1 MTFFVTVT
9 LPGVVCRMHGE
20 LNLSFEQLCE
30 VAFLIEDRR
39 RPSNVTVKVVTVK
52 GLTGSPDSVL
62 VYSNGKY
69 FCRDSDGSETLVVL
83 CSVDNV
89 ALPVVKFVVVP
100 AVGATQQAEA
110 APAVT
115 APTVPAVTAKAP
127 AFTGFTPFKPTSVF
141 PSFGQ
146 APAQAV
152 TAKAPAFTGFTPF
165 KPTSVFPSFGQAPD
179 TPAPDTPAPDTPA
192 PDTPAPSTP
201 APSTPAPSTPAPSTP
216 APAVTAKAPA
226 FTGFTPFKPTSVFP
240 SFGQA
245 PSTPAVNATAVSDP
259 AVSAPASLFGPAQ
272 PSTSSMFA
280 PPSSL
285 FVPATAPAPSTSG
298 IVNPSKLRRDAYVC
312 PFATAE
318 KERKEREQQQP
329 ASKGLN
335 HDLATQEQLHPSL
348 VSRFPSNY
356 RVCPLP
362 LQRMRARSVSS
373 SSNRAS
379 KGLNHDLAT
388 HEQLHPS
395 LVSRFPSNY
404 RGSFLR

>member
-52 GLTGSPDSVL
+52 GLSGSPDSVL

-89 ALPVVKFVVVP
+89 DLPVVKFVVVP
-100 AVGATQQAEA
+100 AVGATQQAET
-110 APAVT
+110 APAVS
-115 APTVPAVTAKAP
+115 APAPAVSAPAPAVTAKAG

-146 APAQAV
+146 VPATAVPAAPA
-152 TAKAPAFTGFTPF
+152 APAV
-165 KPTSVFPSFGQAPD
+165 SAPAVSAPAVSAPAVSA
-179 TPAPDTPAPDTPA
+179 PAPAVSAPAPAVSAPA
-192 PDTPAPSTP
+192 PAVSAPAVSAPAVSAPAVSAPAVSAPAPAVSAP
-201 APSTPAPSTPAPSTP
+201 APAVSAP

-240 SFGQA
+240 SFGQV
-245 PSTPAVNATAVSDP
+245 PATAAP
-259 AVSAPASLFGPAQ
+259 AVSAPAVKAPASLFGPAQ
-272 PSTSSMFA
+272 PSTPSMFA
-280 PPSSL
+280 PSSSL

-298 IVNPSKLRRDAYVC
+298 FTIPANLRSAAYVC

-329 ASKGLN
+329 APKGLN
-335 HDLATQEQLHPSL
+335 HDLAAQEHLHPSL
-348 VSRFPSNY
+348 VSRFPSN
-356 RVCPLP
+356 
-362 LQRMRARSVSS
+362 
-373 SSNRAS
+373 
-379 KGLNHDLAT
+379 
-388 HEQLHPS
+388 
-395 LVSRFPSNY
+395 F
-404 RGSFLR
+404 RGSFLG

>member
-52 GLTGSPDSVL
+52 GLSGSPDSVL

-83 CSVDNV
+83 CYVDNV
-89 ALPVVKFVVVP
+89 DLPVVKFVVVP
-100 AVGATQQAEA
+100 VVDATQQAEA
-110 APAVT
+110 APA
-115 APTVPAVTAKAP
+115 APAVNAPAPAVNAPAPAVNAPAPAVNAPAPAVNAPAPAVNAPAPAVNAPAP

-146 APAQAV
+146 APAA
-152 TAKAPAFTGFTPF
+152 
-165 KPTSVFPSFGQAPD
+165 
-179 TPAPDTPAPDTPA
+179 
-192 PDTPAPSTP
+192 
-201 APSTPAPSTPAPSTP
+201 P
-216 APAVTAKAPA
+216 APAAPA
-226 FTGFTPFKPTSVFP
+226 PA
-240 SFGQA
+240 A
-245 PSTPAVNATAVSDP
+245 PAPAAPAPAAPAPAAPAPAAPAPAAPAPAAPAPAAPAPAAPAVN
-259 AVSAPASLFGPAQ
+259 APASLFGPAQ

-285 FVPATAPAPSTSG
+285 FVPATAPTPSTSG
-298 IVNPSKLRRDAYVC
+298 FTIPADLRRDAYVC

-335 HDLATQEQLHPSL
+335 HDLAAQ
-348 VSRFPSNY
+348 
-356 RVCPLP
+356 
-362 LQRMRARSVSS
+362 
-373 SSNRAS
+373 
-379 KGLNHDLAT
+379 
-388 HEQLHPS
+388 EQLHPS

>member
-52 GLTGSPDSVL
+52 GLSGSPDSVL

-89 ALPVVKFVVVP
+89 DLPVVKFVVVP

-110 APAVT
+110 APA
-115 APTVPAVTAKAP
+115 APAVNAPAP

-146 APAQAV
+146 APAA
-152 TAKAPAFTGFTPF
+152 
-165 KPTSVFPSFGQAPD
+165 
-179 TPAPDTPAPDTPA
+179 
-192 PDTPAPSTP
+192 
-201 APSTPAPSTPAPSTP
+201 P

-245 PSTPAVNATAVSDP
+245 PAAPAAPAPAAPAVSAPAPAAPAPAAPAPAAPAVSAPAVSAPAVSAPAVN
-259 AVSAPASLFGPAQ
+259 APASLFGPAQ

-298 IVNPSKLRRDAYVC
+298 FTIPANLRRDAYVC

-335 HDLATQEQLHPSL
+335 HDLAAQEP
-348 VSRFPSNY
+348 
-356 RVCPLP
+356 
-362 LQRMRARSVSS
+362 
-373 SSNRAS
+373 
-379 KGLNHDLAT
+379 
-388 HEQLHPS
+388 LHPS

>member
-52 GLTGSPDSVL
+52 GLSGSPDSVL

-89 ALPVVKFVVVP
+89 DLPVVKFVVVP
-100 AVGATQQAEA
+100 AVGATQHAKAAPAAPAVNAPAPAVNAPAPAFTGFTPFKPTSVFPFFGQAPA
-110 APAVT
+110 TPAPAVT
-115 APTVPAVTAKAP
+115 AKAPAVTAKAP

-146 APAQAV
+146 APATPA
-152 TAKAPAFTGFTPF
+152 APA
-165 KPTSVFPSFGQAPD
+165 APAPATA
-179 TPAPDTPAPDTPA
+179 TPATAAPAPATATPA
-192 PDTPAPSTP
+192 
-201 APSTPAPSTPAPSTP
+201 TP
-216 APAVTAKAPA
+216 APATATPATPAPA
-226 FTGFTPFKPTSVFP
+226 TATATPATATPATATP
-240 SFGQA
+240 A
-245 PSTPAVNATAVSDP
+245 PAPATAAPAPAVNAP

-298 IVNPSKLRRDAYVC
+298 FTIPANLRRDAYVC

-335 HDLATQEQLHPSL
+335 HDLAAQEP
-348 VSRFPSNY
+348 
-356 RVCPLP
+356 
-362 LQRMRARSVSS
+362 
-373 SSNRAS
+373 
-379 KGLNHDLAT
+379 
-388 HEQLHPS
+388 LHPS

>member
-52 GLTGSPDSVL
+52 GLSGSPDSVL

-89 ALPVVKFVVVP
+89 DLPVVKFVVVP
-100 AVGATQQAEA
+100 AVGATQHAKA
-110 APAVT
+110 AP
-115 APTVPAVTAKAP
+115 
-127 AFTGFTPFKPTSVF
+127 SVN
-141 PSFGQ
+141 
-146 APAQAV
+146 A
-152 TAKAPAFTGFTPF
+152 
-165 KPTSVFPSFGQAPD
+165 
-179 TPAPDTPAPDTPA
+179 
-192 PDTPAPSTP
+192 PAPSVN
-201 APSTPAPSTPAPSTP
+201 AP

-245 PSTPAVNATAVSDP
+245 PAAPATPAPATPAPAVTAKAPAVNAP

-298 IVNPSKLRRDAYVC
+298 FTIPANLRRDAYVC

-335 HDLATQEQLHPSL
+335 HDLAAQEP
-348 VSRFPSNY
+348 
-356 RVCPLP
+356 
-362 LQRMRARSVSS
+362 
-373 SSNRAS
+373 
-379 KGLNHDLAT
+379 
-388 HEQLHPS
+388 LHPS

>member
-52 GLTGSPDSVL
+52 GLSGSPDSVL

-89 ALPVVKFVVVP
+89 DLPVVKFVVVP
-100 AVGATQQAEA
+100 AVGATQQAET
-110 APAVT
+110 APAVS
-115 APTVPAVTAKAP
+115 APAPAVSAPAPAVSAPAPAVSAPAPAVSAKAP

-146 APAQAV
+146 VPATAAPAVSAPAPAV
-152 TAKAPAFTGFTPF
+152 TA
-165 KPTSVFPSFGQAPD
+165 
-179 TPAPDTPAPDTPA
+179 
-192 PDTPAPSTP
+192 
-201 APSTPAPSTPAPSTP
+201 P

-240 SFGQA
+240 SFGQV
-245 PSTPAVNATAVSDP
+245 PATAAP
-259 AVSAPASLFGPAQ
+259 AVSAPAVKAPASLFGPAQ
-272 PSTSSMFA
+272 PSTPSMFA
-280 PPSSL
+280 PSSSL

-298 IVNPSKLRRDAYVC
+298 FTIPANLRSAAYVC

-318 KERKEREQQQP
+318 KERKERKEREQQQP
-329 ASKGLN
+329 APKGLN
-335 HDLATQEQLHPSL
+335 HDLAAQEHLHPSL
-348 VSRFPSNY
+348 VSRFPSN
-356 RVCPLP
+356 
-362 LQRMRARSVSS
+362 
-373 SSNRAS
+373 
-379 KGLNHDLAT
+379 
-388 HEQLHPS
+388 
-395 LVSRFPSNY
+395 F
-404 RGSFLR
+404 RGSFLG

>member
-52 GLTGSPDSVL
+52 GLSGSPDSVL

-89 ALPVVKFVVVP
+89 DLPVVKFVVVP
-100 AVGATQQAEA
+100 AVGATQHAKA
-110 APAVT
+110 AP
-115 APTVPAVTAKAP
+115 
-127 AFTGFTPFKPTSVF
+127 SVN
-141 PSFGQ
+141 
-146 APAQAV
+146 A
-152 TAKAPAFTGFTPF
+152 
-165 KPTSVFPSFGQAPD
+165 
-179 TPAPDTPAPDTPA
+179 
-192 PDTPAPSTP
+192 PAPSVN
-201 APSTPAPSTPAPSTP
+201 AP

-245 PSTPAVNATAVSDP
+245 PAAPAPAAPAPAAPAPAAPAPAAPAAPAPAAPAAPAPAAPAPAAPAPAPAAPATPAPAAPAAPAPAVTAKAPAVNAP

-298 IVNPSKLRRDAYVC
+298 FTIPANLRRDAYVC

-335 HDLATQEQLHPSL
+335 HDLAAQEP
-348 VSRFPSNY
+348 
-356 RVCPLP
+356 
-362 LQRMRARSVSS
+362 
-373 SSNRAS
+373 
-379 KGLNHDLAT
+379 
-388 HEQLHPS
+388 LHPS